1 MKNSI
6 NTLFTSINEYKKHI
20 NESFKVYHRLY
31 SSAIDEIT
39 KYIDTVGYTYKEDD
53 ITNAYIDGFFKP
65 KEGETKKDSIPLYK
79 NGKEQKKML
88 HVQIYNMGKSGFE
101 LNMYIN

>member
-1 MKNSI
+1 MKNNI

-39 KYIDTVGYTYKEDD
+39 KYIEAKGYTYKEDD
-53 ITNAYIDGFFKP
+53 I
-65 KEGETKKDSIPLYK
+65 
-79 NGKEQKKML
+79 
-88 HVQIYNMGKSGFE
+88 QI
-101 LNMYIN
+101 